1 MNVHQKII
9 KAIENEMTEL
19 RLRLARPKLD
29 IITELEIDGLFMEL
43 EEAYTKLDALET
55 KLTVLA
61 QKVRQDNA

>member
-29 IITELEIDGLFMEL
+29 IITELEI
-43 EEAYTKLDALET
+43 EAGHA
-55 KLTVLA
+55 
-61 QKVRQDNA
+61 